1 MSRRPPK
8 YMFVIWAMAVLT
20 SAGQIVF
27 GFLFCIEG
35 YRTRRWPLAPVPGL
49 SRPMHYGSRLRN
61 SDFWKD
67 RLIFLKYGMLSASMP
82 GQMEWHYD
90 WFDPETGLLTPA
102 DFTTLGASPFL
113 PVVYGDRLYFN
124 SGTYWA
130 ELADGKRQ
138 PSVDIA
144 APIAL
149 SNGNHVLL
157 DGERAMVGIAP
168 AGIVILKLI
177 GTTWESDSLVTLP
190 SRDRN
195 WIIDGTPVNFGF
207 VRRILILNDAERVH
221 MFVDVGGPIL
231 HRAGLDRRLISA
243 ADRTGPLPAA
253 PRLVDEPVSAL
264 LVENFETATEGW
276 SLVTSQSSPA
286 GNQPSLLGI
295 LVGGQPALVLV
306 NQTSEASTSGLI
318 RRFDGAKWTDFAM
331 VDFPFASGQPQVYS
345 SWDGQRAYLFVS
357 TPLGL
362 PYGYRIDASG
372 VRPLRMDALRW
383 TENPLLNGLRGYA
396 AIIALTTFL
405 GIIFGGIAWLGMRKW
420 TTGTYQFGTQAVALA
435 SLGRR
440 GIARL
445 IDLLIVGGTT
455 ALLIAALS
463 WRQDWR
469 SLAEALNLRVPHP
482 TVTLFLWGASVAA
495 AWLVGLQVVL
505 ILSQA
510 RWGVT
515 PGKWCCGIR
524 TLRATLKPCGVARS
538 LVREVVICVDT
549 CNTLCWA
556 PGILSIALTDR
567 RQRLGDLVA
576 DTIVVEARSMG
587 RPIGST

>member
-8 YMFVIWAMAVLT
+8 YIFIIWAMAVLT

-27 GFLFCIEG
+27 GFLLCIEG

-90 WFDPETGLLTPA
+90 WFDPETGQLTPA
-102 DFTTLGASPFL
+102 DFTTPGAYPFM

-130 ELADGKRQ
+130 EVVDGKRQ

-149 SNGNHVLL
+149 SNGNHFLL

-177 GTTWESDSLVTLP
+177 GTTWESDSLVTVP

-207 VRRILILNDAERVH
+207 VRRILILNDGERVH

-231 HRAGLDRRLISA
+231 HRAGLDRRLISGTN
-243 ADRTGPLPAA
+243 RTGPLPAA
-253 PRLVDEPVSAL
+253 PQLVDEPVSAL
-264 LVENFETATEGW
+264 LVENFETAIEGW
-276 SLVTSQSSPA
+276 SVVSSQSSPA
-286 GNQPSLLGI
+286 GNQPSLLGM
-295 LVGGQPALVLV
+295 LVGGQPAMVVV
-306 NQTSEASTSGLI
+306 NRSSEDSTSGLI
-318 RRFDGAKWTDFAM
+318 RRFDGAKWTDFAI

-396 AIIALTTFL
+396 AIFALTTFL

-420 TTGTYQFGTQAVALA
+420 TTGTYQFGTQTVALA

-463 WRQDWR
+463 WRQDWQ

-524 TLRATLKPCGVARS
+524 TLRATLKPCGLARS
-538 LVREVVICVDT
+538 LVREIVMCVDI
-549 CNTLCWA
+549 CNTLCWT
-556 PGILSIALTDR
+556 PGILSIALTDG

-576 DTIVVEARSMG
+576 DTIVVEARSLR
-587 RPIGST
+587 RPLGTP